1 MVVLAY
7 ENWTAESVVV
17 EGLVR
22 AGSVV
27 ETRENAGLANF
38 TAEMLMRGTERRT
51 FDALYE
57 ALESVGASLGFSAGR
72 HLTEFSASA
81 LAEDLD
87 LIIGLLAEALR
98 QPIFPAA
105 EMESVRGEILT
116 DLQIQANDTR
126 HRAGSAFRE
135 LLYDDHPYSLNPD
148 GYVDSVTRLTPADL
162 AAFHRDYYG
171 PQGMIVT
178 VVGAVKPEEVKAK
191 ISAAFGDWRP
201 APLAVPPVAQVSRPA
216 ETRRTHVVMPQ
227 KTQADIV
234 LGLPGPLRA
243 APDYLEAS
251 MANTILG
258 VFGMYGRLG
267 ETVREAQGLAYYV
280 FSRLQGG
287 LGPLPWYVSTGVAPD
302 KVEQALDGI
311 RQEID
316 RLLDEPIPDDEL
328 ADNKAYRT
336 GSLPVGLETN
346 DGLASIFTDLELFDL
361 GLDYLQ
367 NLPDKINVMTAESV
381 QAAARKYFSSRE
393 VAIAV
398 AGPEGPV
405 AA

>member
-1 MVVLAY
+1 
-7 ENWTAESVVV
+7 
-17 EGLVR
+17 
-22 AGSVV
+22 
-27 ETRENAGLANF
+27 
-38 TAEMLMRGTERRT
+38 
-51 FDALYE
+51 
-57 ALESVGASLGFSAGR
+57 
-72 HLTEFSASA
+72 
-81 LAEDLD
+81 
-87 LIIGLLAEALR
+87 
-98 QPIFPAA
+98 
-105 EMESVRGEILT
+105 
-116 DLQIQANDTR
+116 
-126 HRAGSAFRE
+126 
-135 LLYDDHPYSLNPD
+135 
-148 GYVDSVTRLTPADL
+148 
-162 AAFHRDYYG
+162 
-171 PQGMIVT
+171 
-178 VVGAVKPEEVKAK
+178 
-191 ISAAFGDWRP
+191 
-201 APLAVPPVAQVSRPA
+201 
-216 ETRRTHVVMPQ
+216 
-227 KTQADIV
+227 
-234 LGLPGPLRA
+234 
-243 APDYLEAS
+243 
-251 MANTILG
+251 
-258 VFGMYGRLG
+258 MYGRLG